1 MGHHGGDLQD
11 NEETLWLAVALT
23 TLCLRRSRPDCLNH
37 IGLSAGTSCPPKHS
51 SFLLHPTHSLQS
63 HSGLNTRKTVS
74 RKIEVREKSLFPW

>member
-1 MGHHGGDLQD
+1 MGHHDGDLQD

-23 TLCLRRSRPDCLNH
+23 TLCLRRSHPDCLNH
-37 IGLSAGTSCPPKHS
+37 IGLSAGTSCLPKHS

-63 HSGLNTRKTVS
+63 HSWSQHKEDRN